1 MVKAPKSVQ
10 VGLDLKFFTIS
21 GTWEP
26 NNAERLAAWE
36 LYVELITR
44 VAVVPLQ
51 AGEGLLREALT
62 SLYSLF
68 ATTRDILRRGGPDI
82 AEPKPDGQYNFG
94 YLAVAMLNI
103 AIRPVLAH
111 WHPLLDD
118 WENGRPLQRS
128 QVEYERQWPQAH
140 ELRAELERTRAVL
153 ASYASLLATAC
164 GIPDLS
170 AAVPVPRASTE
181 A

>member
-1 MVKAPKSVQ
+1 MVRAPKSVE
-10 VGLDLKFFTIS
+10 VGLDLRFFKIT

-26 NNAERLAAWE
+26 NDAERLAAWE

-44 VAVVPLQ
+44 VAVVPLN

-68 ATTRDILRRGGPDI
+68 ASTRDILRRRGPSI

-94 YLAVAMLNI
+94 YLSVAMLNA
-103 AIRPVLAH
+103 AIRPVLAR

-118 WENGRPLQRS
+118 WENIRPPERS
-128 QVEYERQWPQAH
+128 RVEHERQWPQADQ
-140 ELRAELERTRAVL
+140 LRADLDRTRATL
-153 ASYASLLATAC
+153 ASYASLLAAAC

-170 AAVPVPRASTE
+170 AAIPNPAS
-181 A
+181 